1 MFLDRIVAQTQLD
14 LEQRKLDIPL
24 AEIQHQA
31 ASQPP
36 ALDVLAALR
45 PMPAD
50 RPVDRKV
57 RLIAEV
63 KRASPSKGLLALHLD
78 PVELART
85 YEAHGAAMISVLTEP
100 HFFLGSPAYLTTIK
114 QAVHIPVLRKDFIFD
129 EYQLYEARAWGADA
143 ILLICTI
150 LDDNQLRHLL
160 HIAHDLR
167 IHCLV
172 EVHNATEAQR
182 AVAADAEII
191 GVNSR
196 DLKTFALNPYLLR
209 EVRPLIPADR
219 IVIAESGIH
228 TPADARRLSRYD
240 VQAMLIGE
248 ALVKSHNVPAQMH
261 SLLEGANAGTQVK
274 ICGLRMPEHVDTA
287 IEAGADLLGLI
298 FYEPSHRYIE
308 PQQVQKMLAQTRYVT
323 PLKDE
328 QSLTNLP
335 DLVGIFVN
343 KDANFINEVIEQAG
357 LHFVQLHGNEA
368 PEFSLQIHRPV
379 LKALQLRSAED
390 CALVDAHRATSWRIL
405 LDTPTDTWGG
415 TGETHDWQL
424 ALSIAQTTPIILAGG
439 LTPDNVQS
447 AITHVQPWGVDV
459 SSGIE
464 TNKQKD
470 IAKIRAFIQNVRNV
484 SLVTHPPHNDELYQN
499 ALDKP

>member
-1 MFLDRIVAQTQLD
+1 MFLNRIVAQTHLD

-24 AEIQHQA
+24 AEIQLQA

-36 ALDVLAALR
+36 TRDVLTALR
-45 PMPAD
+45 SASAN
-50 RPVDRKV
+50 KQV

-63 KRASPSKGLLALHLD
+63 KRASPSKGLLAPHLD
-78 PVELART
+78 PLELACT

-100 HFFLGSPAYLTTIK
+100 HFFLGSPAYLTAIK
-114 QAVHIPVLRKDFIFD
+114 QVVHIPVLRKDFIFD
-129 EYQLYEARAWGADA
+129 EYQVYEARAWGADA
-143 ILLICTI
+143 ILLICAI
-150 LDDNQLRHLL
+150 LDDNQLRRLL
-160 HIAHDLR
+160 HVAHDQR
-167 IHCLV
+167 MHCLV
-172 EVHNATEAQR
+172 EVHNAAEAQR
-182 AVAADAEII
+182 AVAAGAAII

-209 EVRPLIPADR
+209 ELRPLIPADR

-248 ALVKSHNVPAQMH
+248 ALVKSNNVPAQMH
-261 SLLEGANAGTQVK
+261 SLLEGANGGTQVK
-274 ICGLRMPEHVDTA
+274 ICGLRVPKHVDAA

-298 FYEPSHRYIE
+298 FYEPSHRYIA
-308 PQQVQKMLAQTRYVT
+308 PQQVQKMLAQTRYTT

-328 QSLTNLP
+328 QSRSDLPNLP

-368 PEFSLQIHRPV
+368 PEFSQQIHRPV
-379 LKALQLRSAED
+379 LKALQLRSATD
-390 CALVDAHRATSWRIL
+390 SALVDAHRATSWRIL
-405 LDTPTDTWGG
+405 LDTPTNDWGG
-415 TGETHDWQL
+415 TGETHDWKL
-424 ALSIAQTTPIILAGG
+424 ARSIAQATPIILAGG
-439 LTPDNVQS
+439 LTPENVQS
-447 AITHVQPWGVDV
+447 ALAHVQPWGVDV

-470 IAKIRAFIQNVRNV
+470 NAKIHTFIQNVRNI
-484 SLVTHPPHNDELYQN
+484 SLVTRDSPVP
-499 ALDKP
+499 

>member
-1 MFLDRIVAQTQLD
+1 MFLDRIVAKTRLD
-14 LEQRKLDIPL
+14 LEQRKLDVPL
-24 AEIQHQA
+24 AEIQLQA

-36 ALDVLAALR
+36 ARDVLAALR
-45 PMPAD
+45 PVPAD
-50 RPVDRKV
+50 RQV

-63 KRASPSKGLLALHLD
+63 KRASPSKGLLAPHLD
-78 PVELART
+78 PVELACT

-100 HFFLGSPAYLTTIK
+100 HFFLGSPAYLTAIK
-114 QAVHIPVLRKDFIFD
+114 QAVHTPVLRKDFIID
-129 EYQLYEARAWGADA
+129 EYQVYEARAWGADA
-143 ILLICTI
+143 ILLICAI
-150 LDDNQLRHLL
+150 LDDSQLRRLL
-160 HIAHDLR
+160 HVAHNQDM
-167 IHCLV
+167 HCLV
-172 EVHNATEAQR
+172 EVHNAEEAQR
-182 AVAADAEII
+182 AVAAGATII

-209 EVRPLIPADR
+209 ELRPLIPADR

-228 TPADARRLSRYD
+228 TSTDARRLSRYD

-248 ALVKSHNVPAQMH
+248 ALVKSDNVPAQIH
-261 SLLEGANAGTQVK
+261 SLLEGANASTQIK
-274 ICGLRMPEHVDTA
+274 ICGLRVPAHIDAA

-298 FYEPSHRYIE
+298 FYEPSHRYIA
-308 PQQVQKMLAQTRYVT
+308 PQQVQQVLAQTRYAT
-323 PLKDE
+323 SPKDE
-328 QSLTNLP
+328 QSVPNLP

-368 PEFSLQIHRPV
+368 PEFSQQIHRPV

-390 CALVDAHRATSWRIL
+390 SALVDAHRATSWRIL
-405 LDTPTDTWGG
+405 LDTPTNAWGG
-415 TGETHDWQL
+415 TGETHDWEL
-424 ALSIAQTTPIILAGG
+424 ARSIAQATPIILAGG

-470 IAKIRAFIQNVRNV
+470 ITKIHAFIQNVRNI
-484 SLVTHPPHNDELYQN
+484 PPRAYPSRTDEPYQN
-499 ALDKP
+499 ALDFARGS